1 MSDETTGPGGGRID
15 RRDFLRRAGM
25 LGGGFAAMSVLAA
38 CGGGGGGAAPAA
50 TAGGAA
56 AGATP
61 GAAAAGGTGPKPS
74 PKVQKPEQGTG
85 GGQPLVFRGW
95 NYHPEVVEDNVKK
108 FNAMYGENVD
118 YQTVSGDYGS
128 LMEKMHI
135 NKEPLNFAYANPQTA
150 HRWYLAGWV
159 WDLAGIWSIEDIKKD
174 LYPAWRDIVSRKD
187 GTLLGLPYFQSVRGT
202 ITTNEEMLQKVGI
215 TPKEYPKTWEE
226 LYDQLYQIKK
236 QGATDVPF
244 LPHWFATAWF
254 GLAWGFQFECMNRG
268 AVLFDDNGNPVFDQ
282 KCYDIL
288 DYYKKL
294 LADGI
299 VPKEVFTMQET
310 DFIDGF
316 ASGRYAYSPQQIY
329 DNKVF
334 NDPTRSKLAKGGSN
348 PNAKGS
354 MYVPVDK
361 QPWGL
366 IDSGIYLSIKRP
378 GQDEKTLARSYRLQ
392 EFYGYKDKDGNFFV
406 SKRWAI
412 EQALNSGYPVTLDD
426 PDVQAAYKKW
436 MPDYDFQFKAMQSLL
451 SNAKSPPVWKR
462 YFYEEW
468 NSKALTEL
476 SQAILGQK
484 GTKEALDGLKTLA
497 SQLIDKYKKVDPG

>member
-1 MSDETTGPGGGRID
+1 MTDDTTSSSRDPGGSRMD
-15 RRDFLRRAGM
+15 RRDFLRRGGM
-25 LGGGFAAMSVLAA
+25 VGGGLAAMTILAA
-38 CGGGGGGAAPAA
+38 CGGGGGAPAGGA
-50 TAGGAA
+50 TAKPAAGGATPQGGGAA
-56 AGATP
+56 AAKFAKP
-61 GAAAAGGTGPKPS
+61 DQGP
-74 PKVQKPEQGTG
+74 G
-85 GGQPLVFRGW
+85 GGDPIVFRGW
-95 NYHPEVVEDNVKK
+95 NYHPEVVEDNVSK
-108 FNAMYGENVD
+108 FNTMYGENVD

-150 HRWYLAGWV
+150 HRWYKAGWV
-159 WDLAGIWSIEDIKKD
+159 NDLERLWSVDDIKKD
-174 LYPAWRDIVSRKD
+174 LYPGWRDIVTTKD
-187 GTLLGLPYFQSVRGT
+187 GKLLGLPYFQSVRGT
-202 ITTNEEMLQKVGI
+202 ICTNEELLGKAGI
-215 TPKEYPKTWEE
+215 TPQQYPKTWDE
-226 LYDQLYQIKK
+226 LYTQLYDIKK
-236 QGATDVPF
+236 SGVTDVPF

-268 AVLFDDNGNPVFDQ
+268 ATLFDDSGHPVFDQ

-288 DYYKKL
+288 EQYKKL

-329 DNKVF
+329 DSKVF

-348 PNAKGS
+348 ANAKGS
-354 MYVPVDK
+354 MYIPVDK

-366 IDSGIYLSIKRP
+366 IDSGIYLSIKRAS
-378 GQDEKTLARSYRLQ
+378 QDDKTLARSYRLQ
-392 EFYGYKDKDGNFFV
+392 EFFGYKDKDGNMAV

-412 EQALNSGYPVTLDD
+412 EQALNSGYPATLEDA
-426 PDVQAAYKKW
+426 DVQAAYKKW
-436 MPDYDFQFKAMQSLL
+436 MPNYDAMFPTMKSLL

-484 GTKEALDGLKTLA
+484 DSKETLDGLKTLA
-497 SQLIDKYKKVDPG
+497 QQLLDKSAKVDPD